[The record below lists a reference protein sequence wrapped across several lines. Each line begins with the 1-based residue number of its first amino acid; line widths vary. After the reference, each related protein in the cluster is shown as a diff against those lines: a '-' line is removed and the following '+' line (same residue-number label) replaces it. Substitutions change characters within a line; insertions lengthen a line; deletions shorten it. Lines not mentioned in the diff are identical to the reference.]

1 MRLFIRIWL
10 LLLLLFPAVSLLA
23 THNRAGEITY
33 EHISGFTYRI
43 RVTTYTKQSAIA
55 DRNSLKIRWGDEGP
69 DVTEEQLDSLFRSL
83 QILNVG
89 NDVKQNEYVGLHTYS
104 GAGTFQISV
113 EDPNRNAGVL
123 NINNGAPGTPE
134 AEKTSTS
141 VMTVFAIRST
151 LVIRPGNDGHNNS
164 IKFLNPPIQDAC
176 IFQPWIH
183 NPVAYDSLEGDQLV
197 FTLVTC
203 LGSAALPLDTW
214 ESPVDYTDDPNDTF
228 VMDPQTGDITWD
240 TPLVA
245 GEYNVAFEVRE
256 FRNGIFVG
264 AVERDMQITVVNCA
278 NVPPL
283 IAEVPDFCVTAGE
296 LLQFQLNYSDP
307 NGPQNQIQVEAVGG
321 PMTEVENVAEYNSI
335 TRFFTWV
342 PQCEEVRL
350 QPYYVSFIA
359 TDQGNIPLSD
369 VETVGITVVA
379 PPVENPVAEAAGN
392 AMDLSWDPTP
402 CFGAFDPSEL
412 DEVQYLI
419 YRRNNLFGFEPD
431 PCEVGVPEYTGYTF
445 IGETTGADAT
455 TFTDDDVFYGGIYCY
470 MVVTVWPDGAQSYA
484 SEEFCDTINKE
495 IPVMTK
501 VSIGVTDIAFG
512 VDTIHWSKPSDLD
525 TTLFPGPYTYQLFYG
540 QGNNPID
547 QLVYETPEFEFLYQG
562 DSSFTHE
569 NLNTADFNQRYRV
582 EIHNTVEGQG
592 FVAASSEASS
602 IFLQLTPG
610 DNSMLLNMAADVP
623 WTNYEYRIFRK
634 GPGDL
639 DFLQVAISNEEIYT
653 DTGLV
658 NNQPYCYKV
667 LVEGSYFAS
676 DVTDPLFNWSQEE
689 CAQPYDL
696 TPPCPPIL
704 SIEDNCGEGINTLTW
719 SNVFGCA
726 DDIQLYNVYYAPVQG
741 QPLALIATVD
751 TAEDTVYVYQDL
763 EEPVSIAG
771 CFAVT
776 ALDSLN
782 LWPDGNFYRNE
793 SAFSD
798 TVCIDNCPVYF
809 LPNVFSPNGD
819 DLNDLFI
826 PFKYRYVE
834 SIDMKIYNRWG
845 GLVFETQDPDVLWNG
860 LNKDSGE
867 ICTDGVYYYVAKV
880 NTIRLSGIVT
890 EVFNG
895 NVQLMN
901 GKTPQNSN

>member
-1 MRLFIRIWL
+1 MTALRKIL
-10 LLLLLFPAVSLLA
+10 LMIVLLPVSVSVWA

-33 EHISGFTYRI
+33 EHLQGFTYRI

-55 DRNSLKIRWGDEGP
+55 DRNSLKIRWGDESP
-69 DVTEEQLDSLFRSL
+69 DVSEEDLDSLFRTA

-89 NDVKQNEYVGLHTYS
+89 NDVKRNEYVGLHTYS

-134 AEKTSTS
+134 ADKTSTS
-141 VMTVFAIRST
+141 VMTVFAIKST

-183 NPVAYDSLEGDQLV
+183 NPVVYDSLEGDQLV

-203 LGSAALPLDTW
+203 LGSGALPLDTW

-228 VMDPQTGDITWD
+228 VMDPESGDITWE

-278 NVPPL
+278 NVPPI
-283 IAEVPDFCVTAGE
+283 IAEVPDYCVTAGE

-307 NGPQNQIQVEAVGG
+307 NGSQNQISVEALGG
-321 PMTEVENVAEYNSI
+321 PLTEVENVAEYNNL

-369 VETVGITVVA
+369 VETVQITVVA
-379 PPVENPVAEAAGN
+379 PPVENPIAEAAGN
-392 AMDLSWDPTP
+392 VMELTWDATP
-402 CFGAFDPSEL
+402 CYDAFDPSEL
-412 DEVQYLI
+412 DEVNYLI

-445 IGETTGADAT
+445 IGETQGADAT
-455 TFTDDDVFYGGIYCY
+455 SFADNDVFYGGIYCY
-470 MVVTVWPDGAQSYA
+470 MVVTQWPDGALSYA

-495 IPVMTK
+495 VPVITK
-501 VSIGVTDIAFG
+501 VSIGITDSSIG
-512 VDTIHWSKPSDLD
+512 VDTVHWSKPSDLD
-525 TTLFPGPYTYQLFYG
+525 TLLFPGPYTYKLFYG
-540 QGNNPID
+540 QGSNAPGE
-547 QLVYETPEFEFLYQG
+547 QVFETSPFDFLYQG
-562 DSSFTHE
+562 DSTFVHE
-569 NLNTADFNQRYRV
+569 NLNTVEFAHNYRV
-582 EIHNTVEGQG
+582 EIHNTLQ
-592 FVAASSEASS
+592 ASIASSSQAESV
-602 IFLQLTPG
+602 FLQLTPG
-610 DNSMLLNMAADVP
+610 DNSMTLDMNADVP
-623 WTNYEYRIFRK
+623 WTNYEFRIYRK
-634 GPGDL
+634 GPGET
-639 DFLQVAISNEEIYT
+639 DFAQVAVTTQETYV

-658 NNQPYCYKV
+658 NNQLYCYKAWV
-667 LVEGSYFAS
+667 VGSYFAS
-676 DVTDPLFNWSQEE
+676 DVTDPLFNWSQEI

-696 TPPCPPIL
+696 TPPCPPVL
-704 SIEDNCGEGINTLTW
+704 TIEHDCGAGINTLTW
-719 SNVFGCA
+719 SNTPGCA
-726 DDIQLYNVYYAPVQG
+726 NDIELYNIYYAPVFG
-741 QPLALIATVD
+741 QPLQVIATINI
-751 TAEDTVYVYQDL
+751 AEDTVFVFEDT

-809 LPNVFSPNGD
+809 LPNSFTPNADG
-819 DLNDLFI
+819 LNDLFV

-834 SIDMKIYNRWG
+834 SIDLKIFNRWG
-845 GLVFETQDPDVLWNG
+845 GVVFETTDPDVLWNG
-860 LNKDSGE
+860 IHMDSGE
-867 ICTDGVYYYVAKV
+867 MCTDGVYYYVVKV
-880 NTIRLSGIVT
+880 NTLRLTGIET
-890 EVFNG
+890 EIFNG
-895 NVQLMN
+895 NIQLMN
-901 GKTPQNSN
+901 GSKPKNNN